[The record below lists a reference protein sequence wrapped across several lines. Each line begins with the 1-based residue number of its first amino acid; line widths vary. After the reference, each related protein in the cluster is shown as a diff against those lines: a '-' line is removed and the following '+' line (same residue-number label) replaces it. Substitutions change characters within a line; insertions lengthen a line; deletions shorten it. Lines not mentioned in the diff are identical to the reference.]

1 MKTAKVEKEYKTYY
15 DIANRYKTIM
25 PDVRGLPIMD
35 AVALLENMGLKV
47 KVEGVGVVE
56 NQSISKGTKVK
67 KNQTI
72 VLKA

>member
-1 MKTAKVEKEYKTYY
+1 
-15 DIANRYKTIM
+15 M
-25 PDVRGLPIMD
+25 PDVTGLPIMD

-47 KVEGVGVVE
+47 KIEGVGVVE

-67 KNQTI
+67 KDQTV